1 MDVRPGDLEHRSSA
15 VCRIALKGGSRRANQ
30 CLYTYMDA
38 RRKGGTTNTQLGG
51 VGDLRLHRRALGWIV
66 NFSGPLRL
74 RPECRDLS
82 AGCLRVPPT
91 QASLGVKGSRRTILV
106 YRHGSVR
113 RRGWAMNRSSGGVP
127 ASTLKEGAVRQRCL
141 YTYMDPASKKG
152 ATNTD
157 RGCQPDCRW
166 CRGLRSCSRAGRDR
180 STFFEFRSVEGAR
193 ARRSPR
199 VGAALAPGRPER
211 IAGWR
216 TRGCFAAGPR
226 TLVPASSPRTLS
238 RAAVAS
244 RVWHDWAA
252 GPKLPP

>member
-1 MDVRPGDLEHRSSA
+1 MDARPGDLEHRSSA

-113 RRGWAMNRSSGGVP
+113 RRGWAMNTQLGRRASFDPKGGSGAPTMFVYIHGSSVEKGGYEHRSRLPAGLPLVSGAEVVFEGWARPVDFFRVSQRRGCEGASFP
-127 ASTLKEGAVRQRCL
+127 ASG
-141 YTYMDPASKKG
+141 
-152 ATNTD
+152 
-157 RGCQPDCRW
+157 
-166 CRGLRSCSRAGRDR
+166 
-180 STFFEFRSVEGAR
+180 
-193 ARRSPR
+193 
-199 VGAALAPGRPER
+199 
-211 IAGWR
+211 
-216 TRGCFAAGPR
+216 
-226 TLVPASSPRTLS
+226 SSPRS
-238 RAAVAS
+238 RK
-244 RVWHDWAA
+244 A
-252 GPKLPP
+252 GTNCRLADARLLRGRAEDLGPSEFPSDTEPCGGRFAGLARLGGGS